1 MMFRVNNS
9 LFNAI
14 RDAEQLH
21 AAFDSTA
28 SDCFNAGLIAGLL
41 RGLDLPGAAAL
52 GCAVGALS
60 TRAAGGTA
68 GCPDLASALALAQTA
83 TVRRVR
89 ARMPSSGTGQRAK
102 RPRQ

>member
-21 AAFDSTA
+21 AAFDSIA
-28 SDCFNAGLIAGLL
+28 SDCFNAGLITGLL

-52 GCAVGALS
+52 GCAAGALS
-60 TRAAGGTA
+60 TQAPGGT
-68 GCPDLASALALAQTA
+68 GNCPALATASALAGKA
-83 TVRRVR
+83 TVREATVL
-89 ARMPSSGTGQRAK
+89 AAGEMAG
-102 RPRQ
+102 

>member
-28 SDCFNAGLIAGLL
+28 SDYFTARLITGLL
-41 RGLDLPGAAAL
+41 RGLDLPRAAAL
-52 GCAVGALS
+52 GGAAGTLS
-60 TRAAGGTA
+60 TPAPSGT
-68 GCPDLASALALAQTA
+68 GSYPDLATASALAGKA
-83 TVRRVR
+83 TVREATVP
-89 ARMPSSGTGQRAK
+89 AAGEMAG
-102 RPRQ
+102 

>member
-28 SDCFNAGLIAGLL
+28 SDCFNAGLITGLL
-41 RGLDLPGAAAL
+41 RGLDLPGAA
-52 GCAVGALS
+52 LS
-60 TRAAGGTA
+60 TQAPGGT
-68 GCPDLASALALAQTA
+68 GSCPDLATASALAGKA
-83 TVRRVR
+83 TVREATVL
-89 ARMPSSGTGQRAK
+89 AAGEMAG
-102 RPRQ
+102 

>member
-21 AAFDSTA
+21 AAYGSTA
-28 SDCFNAGLIAGLL
+28 SDCFNAGLITGLL

-52 GCAVGALS
+52 GCAAGALS
-60 TRAAGGTA
+60 TQAPGGT
-68 GCPDLASALALAQTA
+68 GSCPDLAAARALAAKATARETADREATALAA
-83 TVRRVR
+83 DDK
-89 ARMPSSGTGQRAK
+89 AG
-102 RPRQ
+102 